1 MPHPSTVRPVQS
13 AERAHRVEERT
24 GRAPVGV
31 AVREGAAD
39 AALNVVGVLRDLWGD
54 FRRSDRWFKYKA
66 AIVGTWLLLSAV
78 GVGVACPGGFGG
90 SNTLGARV
98 VRSQVLDTPVFMIV
112 NESGEAWEDVV
123 VVVND
128 TYRAAVPRVSADHPD
143 NNFTVESRK
152 LLGEGG
158 APAPADLEVTKLQ
171 VRTSR
176 GRADLIVDG
185 REVE

>member
-1 MPHPSTVRPVQS
+1 MHNPSTVRPVQS
-13 AERAHRVEERT
+13 AERAHRVDDPT
-24 GRAPVGV
+24 GRAPVAA
-31 AVREGAAD
+31 AVREGAAE
-39 AALNVVGVLRDLWGD
+39 AALNVVGVLRDLWAD

-66 AIVGTWLLLSAV
+66 AIVGAWLLVSIA
-78 GVGVACPGGFGG
+78 GVGVACPGSFGG
-90 SNTLGARV
+90 NTLGARL

-112 NESGEAWEDVV
+112 NESGDAWEDVI

-128 TYRAAVPRVSADHPD
+128 RYRAAVPRVSPDHPD
-143 NNFTVESRK
+143 NNFTLETRK